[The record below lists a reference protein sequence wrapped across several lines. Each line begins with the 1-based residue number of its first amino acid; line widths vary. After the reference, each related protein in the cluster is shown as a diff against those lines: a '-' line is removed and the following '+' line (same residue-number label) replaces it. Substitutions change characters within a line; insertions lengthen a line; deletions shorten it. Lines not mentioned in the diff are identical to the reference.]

1 MGRPGHRSTRGK
13 GEIYPEPKNQRQ
25 VILLT
30 ATGKKILYQMSL
42 AQSISLSEVVE
53 QLLRKSGDDQG
64 DNAGDGDG

>member
-1 MGRPGHRSTRGK
+1 MGKAGHRSARGK

-30 ATGKKILYQMSL
+30 ATGKRILYRMSL
-42 AQSISLSEVVE
+42 TQSISLSEVIE
-53 QLLRKSGDDQG
+53 QLLRKFGDDQG